1 MLKDLGIWDE
11 VAERRRPAPNGAT
24 AMRAL
29 ADSKSRQP
37 IGCTQATEILATP
50 GIVLVASL
58 PTGCELATVYSS
70 AITTKS
76 QVPAEA
82 AELIALLT
90 GDAGRDIRERLG
102 FV

>member
-1 MLKDLGIWDE
+1 
-11 VAERRRPAPNGAT
+11 
-24 AMRAL
+24 MRAL

-50 GIVLVASL
+50 GVVLVSPL
-58 PTGCELATVYSS
+58 PTGCELATAYTA
-70 AITTKS
+70 AIVTKS
-76 QVPAEA
+76 RVPAEA

-90 GDAGRDIRERLG
+90 GDAGRDSRERLG